1 MTETDR
7 ALGAKTAKKTPAAP
21 WNAAGCAPSFS

>member
-7 ALGAKTAKKTPAAP
+7 AFGAKTAKKTPAAP
-21 WNAAGCAPSFS
+21 WNAAQCAPSFS